1 MIKVL
6 LWSPHGAGRHYYG
19 PGTNAYNLYRVARE
33 QFDLELILIHSSA
46 NQRDNDIYDGVERLR
61 GEFGLLFFSFSRYL
75 FESFRTLWRY
85 RNHGY
90 IFHGLDVYTPTFLPA
105 MIAKL
110 LGYEVCLK
118 VASSPSGLSISNHWM
133 LSKLRAFFAHY
144 IDRYFVI
151 SDEIKEELLSL
162 GIEANQLV
170 MTYNGVDA
178 HHYENEQKACPPET
192 SMAPTDHSLTLLFT
206 GAVCRRKQPHM
217 LLEAVAACSSSI
229 QWSVVL
235 VGPVQDQVYFEEMQD
250 FCRKED
256 LTGRV
261 QFLGYQSELRD
272 YYHRADVYALP
283 SLGEG
288 MPNGV
293 LEAMASALPIIATP
307 FSSARLLCR
316 AENGYIVEDLTGMV
330 KALEELA
337 MSPVLRQN
345 MGLVSRSIVEQK
357 FSMESVACEYFNCFK
372 ELELSCKDTYG

>member
-1 MIKVL
+1 
-6 LWSPHGAGRHYYG
+6 
-19 PGTNAYNLYRVARE
+19 
-33 QFDLELILIHSSA
+33 
-46 NQRDNDIYDGVERLR
+46 
-61 GEFGLLFFSFSRYL
+61 
-75 FESFRTLWRY
+75 LWRY

-110 LGYEVCLK
+110 LGYKVCLK
-118 VASSPSGLSISNHWM
+118 VASNPSGLSISNHWM

-162 GIEANQLV
+162 GIKANQLA

-178 HHYENEQKACPPET
+178 HHYENEQKACLPEA
-192 SMAPTDHSLTLLFT
+192 SMAPTDRSLTLLFT

-229 QWSVVL
+229 QWTVVL

-250 FCRKED
+250 FCRKEGI
-256 LTGRV
+256 TERV

-293 LEAMASALPIIATP
+293 LEAMASALPIIITP

-316 AENGYIVEDLTGMV
+316 AENGYIVEDLTGLV

-357 FSMESVACEYFNCFK
+357 FSMESVACEYLNCFK
-372 ELELSCKDTYG
+372 GLRRSCKDTYG